1 MFRRHLDGIQ
11 TRDIGVGQQIEHKKA
26 LSKVRTLAMILTL
39 SDFSSLGLDPFLVG
53 MTTSFSISERLF
65 NRKGGVRPFS

>member
-11 TRDIGVGQQIEHKKA
+11 KLGIGLGQRIEQKKA
-26 LSKVRTLAMILTL
+26 LNNVHTLAMILALTA
-39 SDFSSLGLDPFLVG
+39 FSSLGLDPFLVG

-65 NRKGGVRPFS
+65 NVKGGIRPLS